1 MALTAGFQLPFGV
14 QPLNPLPVD
23 SWSGPYEGADEF
35 SAIAAANTA
44 ILPAVR
50 FKSMEA
56 RLIINGIAK
65 KYWYRDGIAD
75 TDLVEF
81 ASGSGTGSGVSADL
95 TNRWQ
100 SSYSTVNSTSAFYLL
115 EDFIITCSDESTNLS
130 VNPSIMTFRVP
141 FSMEL
146 TTIRASVSV
155 PPVGNAISIDVKQNN
170 ATLFSTPLTI
180 DSNEDTST
188 TAAVPVVLDNSI
200 LLDDAKISI
209 AVNQVGSSIAGKGLK
224 LTFKGYRLTSIPSPT
239 QTPTNTSTPTQT
251 PTNTSTPTQTPT
263 NTSTP
268 TQTPTNTSTPTQ
280 TPTPSPTKP
289 TAVSSYNSSSV
300 ISTVGGTAVT
310 TPNSNMNIT
319 GSNYAPWSIEFNRRE
334 IVSSPTTINVRI
346 YRTGFTTPHY
356 VLQPNVDYVTNGDP
370 FTLKT
375 GHGDYNLHFND
386 GTAIST
392 YRRIDIA

>member
-251 PTNTSTPTQTPT
+251 PT
-263 NTSTP
+263 
-268 TQTPTNTSTPTQ
+268 
-280 TPTPSPTKP
+280 PSPTKP